1 MERDIFD
8 EISAYVGDI
17 VDWQLTR
24 FEREAKANPDAY
36 PEFTQAVALL
46 KEAERDLI
54 QKLGGDEMATDDILH
69 ACHARGGALAIE
81 MYKRGVLDGGR
92 IYHAFLTHDL
102 PRKGDAE
109 R

>member
-1 MERDIFD
+1 MERDILD
-8 EISAYVGDI
+8 GIGAYADKI
-17 VDWQLTR
+17 ADWQITR
-24 FEREAKANPDAY
+24 FEREAQANPDAY
-36 PEFTQAVALL
+36 PVFTQAAALL
-46 KEAERDLI
+46 EEAERDLI

-92 IYHAFLTHDL
+92 IYHAFLTHEL

-109 R
+109 